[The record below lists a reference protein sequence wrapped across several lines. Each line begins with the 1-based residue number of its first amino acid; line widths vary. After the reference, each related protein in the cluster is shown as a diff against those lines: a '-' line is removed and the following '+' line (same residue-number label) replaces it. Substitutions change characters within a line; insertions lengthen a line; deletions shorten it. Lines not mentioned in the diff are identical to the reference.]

1 MLDANTDFEDRNLA
15 ISEESIDKAI
25 TYLKFHDPSNANR
38 DYAIGLLQ
46 RMQVAAKISAD
57 SSKMSFEDFVE
68 RSNQSLKNK
77 KD

>member
-1 MLDANTDFEDRNLA
+1 MLDANKDFEDRTLT
-15 ISEESIDKAI
+15 ISEDAIDKAI
-25 TYLKFHDPSNANR
+25 NYLKFHDPSNTNC

-57 SSKMSFEDFVE
+57 SSKMSFGDFVE

>member
-1 MLDANTDFEDRNLA
+1 MLDANKDFEDRKLA
-15 ISEESIDKAI
+15 ISEEAIDKAI
-25 TYLKFHDPSNANR
+25 SYLKFYDPSNANR

-68 RSNQSLKNK
+68 RSNQSLKKK

>member
-1 MLDANTDFEDRNLA
+1 MLDANKDFEDRKLA
-15 ISEESIDKAI
+15 VSEEAIDKTI
-25 TYLKFHDPSNANR
+25 NYLKFHDPLNANR
-38 DYAIGLLQ
+38 DYAVGLLQ

-68 RSNQSLKNK
+68 RSNQSLKKK

>member
-1 MLDANTDFEDRNLA
+1 MLDANKDFEDRKLA
-15 ISEESIDKAI
+15 VSEEAIDKAI
-25 TYLKFHDPSNANR
+25 NYLKLHDPLNANR

-46 RMQVAAKISAD
+46 RMHVAAKISAD